1 MIDKWLQEIHK
12 IYSMQELVSIAFQSH
27 CKICRFAH
35 LDFKDS
41 DGYNKALQLN
51 KSAIGNFWLS
61 VEKAKPRIRRD
72 SHGIGGG
79 RGGYHG
85 GRDGED
91 YGGRTGWGRSH
102 GAGRHWTAN
111 TEHW

>member
-1 MIDKWLQEIHK
+1 
-12 IYSMQELVSIAFQSH
+12 
-27 CKICRFAH
+27 
-35 LDFKDS
+35 
-41 DGYNKALQLN
+41 
-51 KSAIGNFWLS
+51 LS

-72 SHGIGGG
+72 SYGIGGG
-79 RGGYHG
+79 RGGYHVG